1 MGRDPRVV
9 WNRVCTSSPPPD
21 GLVGDRHLWA
31 VVDILTAISADG
43 TESTVEQR
51 TAEDLERAAAA
62 HDYFALPHLGEWI
75 RRLPERAFVTE
86 YSVLL
91 HEYMTMIVVDD
102 REVLWAAMERKLAER
117 PGDFRQTGRG

>member
-1 MGRDPRVV
+1 MERDPRVV
-9 WNRVCTSSPPPD
+9 WNSVCAAAPPAD
-21 GLVGDRHLWA
+21 ALTGDRHLWA
-31 VVDILTAISADG
+31 VVDIFTAISADG

-62 HDYFALPHLGEWI
+62 HDYFALPHLGAWI

-91 HEYMTMIVVDD
+91 REYMSMIVVDE
-102 REVLWAAMERKLAER
+102 REVLWEAMERKLAET
-117 PGDFRQTGRG
+117 PNDFKQT